1 MTTDAAALT
10 FRDSLRR
17 GVRDAIPLA
26 IAVALFGVSFGV
38 LAKSAG
44 FGSLPTVVMTLT
56 TFSGAAQFAS
66 ISIIRD
72 GGGAAAAIT
81 AAALLSARFVP
92 IGLSVAPVL
101 HGRLPLRFVKSQLVI
116 DESWAVAARG
126 GGRFDGGALIGAGIL
141 LYVAW
146 LAGTLAGVVGG
157 DLLSD
162 PEALGLDAAF
172 PALFLALLAPNL
184 RKRRLLVAALLGA
197 GTALLLVPF
206 VRPGLPVVAASIA
219 CLAGWGRRP

>member
-1 MTTDAAALT
+1 METDAGEPS
-10 FRDSLRR
+10 FRQSFRR

-26 IAVALFGVSFGV
+26 IAVGLFGVSFGV
-38 LAKSAG
+38 LAESTG
-44 FGSLPTVVMTLT
+44 FGSWPAIVMSLT

-66 ISIIRD
+66 LSIIRD

-101 HGRLPLRFVKSQLVI
+101 RGSLPARFVKAQMII

-126 GGRFDGGALIGAGIL
+126 GGRFDAGALIGAGLL
-141 LYVAW
+141 LYASW
-146 LAGTLAGVVGG
+146 LAGTLAGVTGG
-157 DLLSD
+157 GLLTD

-172 PALFLALLAPNL
+172 PALFLALLAPNV

-197 GTALLLVPF
+197 GIALALVPF
-206 VRPGLPVVAASIA
+206 VRPGLPVVAASLA
-219 CLAGWGRRP
+219 CLVGWSRR

>member
-1 MTTDAAALT
+1 MTTEPAVHA

-17 GVRDAIPLA
+17 GVRDAVPLA

-44 FGSLPTVVMTLT
+44 FGGIATVVMSLT

-66 ISIIRD
+66 VSIIRD

-81 AAALLSARFVP
+81 AAALLSARFIP

-101 HGRLPLRFVKSQLVI
+101 RGRVPARFAKSQLVI
-116 DESWAVAARG
+116 DESWAVASRG
-126 GGRFDGGALIGAGIL
+126 GGLFDAGALVGAGLL

-146 LAGTLAGVVGG
+146 LAGTLVGVAGGG
-157 DLLSD
+157 LLSD

-197 GTALLLVPF
+197 GIALVLVPF
-206 VRPGLPVVAASIA
+206 VRPGLPVVAASLA
-219 CLAGWGRRP
+219 CLVGWSRR